1 MTALRQDPRFLL
13 PEHRRG
19 PRGSCSRGTARS
31 STTWLRAC
39 REYFRTIPPG
49 KLAVERV
56 PASAE
61 KGSAGA
67 YYNPAAM
74 DGSRPGTF
82 FANLRDTAETPTWGM
97 KTLAYHEG
105 IPGHHFQ
112 IATAQGLKGL
122 PLIRQ
127 QPIYTAY
134 AEGWALYAERL
145 AAEIGLYKDDPFG
158 DLGRLQAE
166 MFRAVRLVVDTG
178 LHAKGWTR
186 EQAIDYMV
194 RHDRH
199 GRERSRPRRSSATWR
214 CRARPAP
221 TRSASSRSWNCA
233 TRRAPRSG
241 EGSTSKDF
249 HAVVLENG
257 AVPLTVLE
265 RLVDE
270 WLAGAGQP
278 TAAPRPRT
286 AARSATAPAGRRR
299 APRPRRTAARP
310 AAASSPR
317 CCAARLSDSPCSD
330 QPLSGLRRSSSR

>member
-1 MTALRQDPRFLL
+1 MTALRTDPRFLRPNTDEGREEL
-13 PEHRRG
+13 L
-19 PRGSCSRGTARS
+19 AKY
-31 STTWLRAC
+31 RAILDDMSG
-39 REYFRTIPPG
+39 RMPEYFKTLPPG

-61 KGSAGA
+61 KGSALA

-82 FANLRDTAETPTWGM
+82 FANLRDTSEIPTWGM

-112 IATAQGLKGL
+112 IATARELKGL
-122 PLIRQ
+122 PFIRQ
-127 QPIYTAY
+127 QPIYTGY

-145 AAEIGLYKDDPFG
+145 AAEIGLYADDPFG

-186 EQAIDYMV
+186 EQAIEYMV
-194 RHDRH
+194 NTT
-199 GRERSRPRRSSATWR
+199 GMGESEVTSEIERYMALPGQALAYKVGQLKILELRDK
-214 CRARPAP
+214 ARNALGPKFDL
-221 TRSASSRSWNCA
+221 
-233 TRRAPRSG
+233 
-241 EGSTSKDF
+241 KDF
-249 HAVVLENG
+249 HTVVLENG

-270 WLAGAGQP
+270 WIEAQAG
-278 TAAPRPRT
+278 
-286 AARSATAPAGRRR
+286 
-299 APRPRRTAARP
+299 
-310 AAASSPR
+310 
-317 CCAARLSDSPCSD
+317 
-330 QPLSGLRRSSSR
+330 